1 MKPFSVNRFFL
12 IAFCCTLMMATG
24 CGSPQSC
31 NGTGNCSDTALLS
44 LVAISRHG
52 IRSPTPAAPQY
63 ALSLYTQQP
72 AGFPLWPD
80 TASAA
85 GQLSAKGKQNAALL
99 GAWYRDFYA
108 AQGVLPPKGS
118 CPAAGAVYVYADTI
132 QRTLE
137 TAKGYLDG
145 MFQSEATP
153 DCGIPVIQ
161 SDAATDPNNQD
172 PYIVTAGAGVCTSYK
187 PTGIDTTADLA
198 AFNAQI
204 GGTPATLINT
214 YSTQLQTLQAVTQC
228 CQPAAC
234 ATTTNPKPTSC
245 SLLELPNTINST
257 GEVLFAPG
265 SLFNVADSVTET
277 FEMEYAQGMPETE
290 CATTMGAQCVGW
302 GAIPP
307 DGLNQMTKLHVLN
320 LVNLTSQLPSFAQ
333 VGSTNLM
340 WQVVGTMDQTLSGVK
355 NTASS
360 SPILAPIGS
369 KFTLFVAHDDNV
381 AAIAKFLGGLQWQAE
396 GFAAN
401 DPGPAG
407 ALVFEL
413 HRVKQSGDLIVR
425 LYYVIASLDQMR
437 NGTTLSLDTPPQ
449 RIPLPIPSCG
459 GRLDCPYD
467 TFKSI
472 VTSNVRT
479 DCLVPTVPKLIQN

>member
-1 MKPFSVNRFFL
+1 MKRFSVNRFYL
-12 IAFCCTLMMATG
+12 IALCCTLMMAAG
-24 CGSPQSC
+24 CSSSYQ
-31 NGTGNCSDTALLS
+31 NHDDTALLS
-44 LVAISRHG
+44 VVAISRHG

-80 TASAA
+80 TGSTA
-85 GQLSAKGKQNAALL
+85 GQLTGKGKQNATRL

-108 AQGVLPPKGS
+108 AQGVLPPKGT
-118 CPAAGAVYVYADTI
+118 CPATGAVYVYADTF

-161 SDAATDPNNQD
+161 SDSVTDTNNQD
-172 PYIVTAGAGVCTSYK
+172 PYIATAAAGVCTSYK

-198 AFNAQI
+198 AFDAETG

-234 ATTTNPKPTSC
+234 ATTATTPC
-245 SLLELPNTINST
+245 SLLELPTTVNTT
-257 GEVLFAPG
+257 GAVSFATG
-265 SLFNVADSVTET
+265 SLFNVADTVTET
-277 FEMEYAQGMPETE
+277 FEMEYAQGMPDTE
-290 CATTMGAQCVGW
+290 CVTTTGGECVGW
-302 GAIPP
+302 GAIPQH
-307 DGLNQMTKLHVLN
+307 GLQEMTKLHVLN
-320 LVNLTSQLPSFAQ
+320 MVNLTCQLPSFAQ

-355 NTASS
+355 NTESTE
-360 SPILAPIGS
+360 PILAPVGS
-369 KFTLFVAHDDNV
+369 KFTLFVAHDENI
-381 AAIAKFLGGLQWQAE
+381 AAIAKFLGGVQWTAK
-396 GFAAN
+396 GFAPN

-413 HRVKQSGDLIVR
+413 HRIKQSGDLIVK

-437 NGTTLSLDTPPQ
+437 NGTTLSLETPPQ
-449 RIPLPIPSCG
+449 RIPLAIPACG
-459 GRLDCPYD
+459 GLRDCPYD
-467 TFKSI
+467 QFKSFI
-472 VTSNVRT
+472 TAHVRQ
-479 DCLVPTVPKLIQN
+479 DCLVTTVPELKIN